1 MKKLTLF
8 LTLSLL
14 TLIGAS
20 TVVTAEQPAKQPID
34 ADPNAVILN
43 EDPEVGSLEGEATS
57 AETEVMDEAAVE
69 PSVENPTDT
78 AAVEPSVENPTDTA
92 AEAQDQAQDAE

>member
-1 MKKLTLF
+1 MKKLTIF

-14 TLIGAS
+14 TLIGTS
-20 TVVTAEQPAKQPID
+20 TVVKAEKPNDAAPN
-34 ADPNAVILN
+34 ADPNAVILNN

-78 AAVEPSVENPTDTA
+78 AAEAPEAPETP
-92 AEAQDQAQDAE
+92 AE